1 MSSLSS
7 IYIKKETLK
16 TLLEVVEKKGEKGI
30 EITVSTNEE
39 TNEYGQN
46 ISAFVAQT
54 KEQREEGKKKFYI
67 GNGKVFW
74 TDGKIS
80 VAEKKQQT
88 SQQNQ
93 PNDDEDGD
101 DLPF

>member
-1 MSSLSS
+1 SS

-16 TLLEVVEKKGEKGI
+16 SLLEVLEKKGEKGI
-30 EITVSTNEE
+30 EFTISTNDEV
-39 TNEYGQN
+39 NDYGQN
-46 ISAFVAQT
+46 VSAYVSQT

-80 VAEKKQQT
+80 VAEKKQEA
-88 SQQNQ
+88 SRPAQ
-93 PNDDEDGD
+93 PDNEDDD
-101 DLPF
+101 DLLF